1 MDSPLEQHSGMV
13 VTRIL
18 PVPCPT
24 HTTATSACTS
34 LTSTNHGTEPYK
46 MQGGVSRI
54 PAGCVA
60 SMDDFCRMTTQ
71 DSRAVPG

>member
-13 VTRIL
+13 VTRIQ
-18 PVPCPT
+18 PVLYPT
-24 HTTATSACTS
+24 HTMATSACTS
-34 LTSTNHGTEPYK
+34 LTSTSHVTEPYK

-60 SMDDFCRMTTQ
+60 IMEDFFRMTTQ